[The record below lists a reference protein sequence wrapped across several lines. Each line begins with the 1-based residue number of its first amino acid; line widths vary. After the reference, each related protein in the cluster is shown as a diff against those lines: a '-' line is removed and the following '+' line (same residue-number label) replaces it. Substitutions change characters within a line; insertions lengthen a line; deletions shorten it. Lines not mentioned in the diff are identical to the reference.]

1 MTAIVRFKTIV
12 TLWLLSRVILLLN
25 RLSPLPGI
33 ERSSGAKAASRAA
46 RPAVRA
52 RYGHLTLL
60 NFERRGSS
68 PGDDANDA

>member
-1 MTAIVRFKTIV
+1 MTALLRFKTIL

-25 RLSPLPGI
+25 RVSPLPGI
-33 ERSSGAKAASRAA
+33 ERSGGDKAESRTA

-60 NFERRGSS
+60 NFERHGPPPSDAA
-68 PGDDANDA
+68 DDA

>member
-1 MTAIVRFKTIV
+1 MRAIVRFKTIL

-33 ERSSGAKAASRAA
+33 ERSGGAKAESHTI

-60 NFERRGSS
+60 NFEQRNASS
-68 PGDDANDA
+68 GDAADDA

>member
-1 MTAIVRFKTIV
+1 MTALVRFKTIL
-12 TLWLLSRVILLLN
+12 TLWLLARAILLLN

-33 ERSSGAKAASRAA
+33 ERSGGVEAESETA

-68 PGDDANDA
+68 PGDVADDA

>member
-1 MTAIVRFKTIV
+1 MTVIVRFKTIL

-25 RLSPLPGI
+25 RVSPLPGI
-33 ERSSGAKAASRAA
+33 ERSSGAESRTA

>member
-1 MTAIVRFKTIV
+1 MKALVRFKTIL

-25 RLSPLPGI
+25 RVSPLPGI
-33 ERSSGAKAASRAA
+33 ETSGGTKAESGTD
-46 RPAVRA
+46 RPTVRA

-68 PGDDANDA
+68 PGDAADDA

>member
-12 TLWLLSRVILLLN
+12 TLWLLARAILLLN

-33 ERSSGAKAASRAA
+33 ERSDGAKAESPTT

-68 PGDDANDA
+68 PGDAADDA

>member
-1 MTAIVRFKTIV
+1 MTAIVRFKTIL

-33 ERSSGAKAASRAA
+33 ERSGGANAESRTA

>member
-1 MTAIVRFKTIV
+1 MRALVRFKTIL

-25 RLSPLPGI
+25 RVSPLPGI
-33 ERSSGAKAASRAA
+33 ERSGGAKAESQIA

-68 PGDDANDA
+68 PGDAADDA

>member
-1 MTAIVRFKTIV
+1 MTVLVRFKTIR

-33 ERSSGAKAASRAA
+33 EKSDGAKAESQTTK
-46 RPAVRA
+46 PAVRA

-68 PGDDANDA
+68 SGDAADDA

>member
-1 MTAIVRFKTIV
+1 MKALVRFKTIL

-25 RLSPLPGI
+25 RVSPLPGI
-33 ERSSGAKAASRAA
+33 ERSGGAKAESGTD
-46 RPAVRA
+46 RPTVRV

-68 PGDDANDA
+68 PGDAADDA

>member
-1 MTAIVRFKTIV
+1 MTVLVRFKTIL

-25 RLSPLPGI
+25 RVLPLPGI
-33 ERSSGAKAASRAA
+33 ERSGGTKAESGTD
-46 RPAVRA
+46 RPTVRA

-68 PGDDANDA
+68 PGDAADDA

>member
-1 MTAIVRFKTIV
+1 MTALVRFKTIL

-33 ERSSGAKAASRAA
+33 ERSGGTKAESRTA
-46 RPAVRA
+46 RPVVRA

-68 PGDDANDA
+68 PGDAAEDA

>member
-1 MTAIVRFKTIV
+1 MKALVRFKTIL

-25 RLSPLPGI
+25 RVSPLPGI
-33 ERSSGAKAASRAA
+33 EKSGGTKEEARTA

-68 PGDDANDA
+68 SGNAADDP

>member
-1 MTAIVRFKTIV
+1 MTAIVRFKTIL
-12 TLWLLSRVILLLN
+12 TLWLLSRTILLLN

-33 ERSSGAKAASRAA
+33 ERSDGAKAERGTA

-68 PGDDANDA
+68 SGDNADEV

>member
-1 MTAIVRFKTIV
+1 MTAIVRFKTIL

-25 RLSPLPGI
+25 RVSPLPGI
-33 ERSSGAKAASRAA
+33 ERSDGTKAESPTAK
-46 RPAVRA
+46 PVVRA

-68 PGDDANDA
+68 PGDAADDA

>member
-1 MTAIVRFKTIV
+1 MTAIVRFKTIL
-12 TLWLLSRVILLLN
+12 TLWLLARAILLLN

-33 ERSSGAKAASRAA
+33 ERSGGAKAESRTA

-68 PGDDANDA
+68 PDDAADDA

>member
-1 MTAIVRFKTIV
+1 MTALVRFKTIL

-25 RLSPLPGI
+25 RVSPLPGI
-33 ERSSGAKAASRAA
+33 ERSGGDKAESPAT

-60 NFERRGSS
+60 NFERRSS
-68 PGDDANDA
+68 LPGDAAEDA